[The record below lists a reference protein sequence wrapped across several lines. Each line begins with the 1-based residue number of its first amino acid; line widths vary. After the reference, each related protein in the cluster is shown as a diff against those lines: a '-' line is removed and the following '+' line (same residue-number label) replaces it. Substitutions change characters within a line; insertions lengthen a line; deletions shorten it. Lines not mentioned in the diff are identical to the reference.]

1 LPNGQASLRT
11 RFDNTVTALEGPE
24 SHQRDRLAIEID
36 FADLYGSFQHENFNG
51 TLRG

>member
-1 LPNGQASLRT
+1 LKAPKAISEI
-11 RFDNTVTALEGPE
+11 A
-24 SHQRDRLAIEID
+24 LAIEID